1 MEIDER
7 EEEEEEFLT
16 NDQMEA
22 QDETLAALFRASR
35 SSKIDSKTR
44 EQTVALLKLRF
55 VWVFDWLCFSFLD
68 FCDLVLFSFEGHSTS

>member
-55 VWVFDWLCFSFLD
+55 V
-68 FCDLVLFSFEGHSTS
+68 